1 VTVHLIC
8 SLLIVLFLGLVLS
21 HNNIIY
27 SLEQVA
33 HLYDCGKYL
42 FLYII
47 VLHSNHCFNYDKR
60 QSIFSDAYYLLLR

>member
-1 VTVHLIC
+1 
-8 SLLIVLFLGLVLS
+8 
-21 HNNIIY
+21 
-27 SLEQVA
+27 LEQVA